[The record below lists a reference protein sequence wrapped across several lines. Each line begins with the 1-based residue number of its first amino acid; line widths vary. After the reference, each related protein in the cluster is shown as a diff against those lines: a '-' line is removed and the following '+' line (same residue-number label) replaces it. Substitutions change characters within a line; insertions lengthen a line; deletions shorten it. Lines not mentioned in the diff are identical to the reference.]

1 MRDFLKHLFDRLD
14 FMQFF
19 VGVSVMLIFFMLIW
33 ALIYRAIPEANKDMV
48 NHAIGLVE
56 GAVIMVVGYYY
67 GSSKGSAM
75 KDQALKTKDDLLV
88 ASGGVD
94 QIKKPGITIVPE
106 PGQTTTTE
114 VTTQ

>member
-19 VGVSVMLIFFMLIW
+19 VGFCVMMIFFMLIW

-67 GSSKGSAM
+67 GSSKGSAK
-75 KDQALKTKDDLLV
+75 KDEALKVKDEILL
-88 ASGGVD
+88 ASGD
-94 QIKKPGITIVPE
+94 IKKPGVTIVPE
-106 PGQTTTTE
+106 PGQSTTTE
-114 VTTQ
+114 VRTE